1 MSKSSIINNHT
12 KKGLSSNDKILKINE
27 KIRVKLEQGLIPWRK
42 NWEERGQQTLASNG
56 ITKKPYKGINSTLL
70 NMELRPNQNP
80 YFFTFKQVKDLGGK
94 IKKGE
99 KGEVVIF
106 WKIHSFAVK
115 GKSGK
120 GEEASMK
127 TFPLLRY
134 SYVFNLEQIEL
145 PEEQQ
150 AKFVVDTSSLEEEVK
165 EERITNFL
173 DKIKDKPV
181 ISFRGDRASYNASKD
196 IIKMPLKNQF
206 ENEDSFYST
215 LFHELG
221 HSTGHPKRLNR
232 EGIAKPASF
241 GTPRYAKEELIAE
254 MTCNY
259 IASHCKTKIDY
270 DNTTAYIQNWSQ
282 LIQDDPYFFVT
293 ACSKAQKAFDYLTNQ
308 VSSEEG

>member
-1 MSKSSIINNHT
+1 MSKSSVIKNHT
-12 KKGLSSNDKILKINE
+12 KKGLSSKDKILKINE
-27 KIRVKLEQGLIPWRK
+27 KIRIKLEQGLIPWRK

-56 ITKKPYKGINSTLL
+56 ITKKPYKGINSILL
-70 NMELRPNQNP
+70 NMELKPNQNP
-80 YFFTFKQVKDLGGK
+80 YFLTFKQVKDLGGK
-94 IKKGE
+94 VRKGE
-99 KGEVVIF
+99 KGQEVIF

-115 GKSGK
+115 EKSEQR
-120 GEEASMK
+120 EEASMK

-173 DKIKDKPV
+173 EQIENKPP
-181 ISFRGDRASYNASKD
+181 ISFKGDTAFYNASKD
-196 IIKMPLKNQF
+196 IIQMPLKNQF
-206 ENEDSFYST
+206 KNEDSFYST

-232 EGIAKPASF
+232 EGIAKPAPY
-241 GTPRYAKEELIAE
+241 GTSRYAKEELIAE

-259 IASHCKTKIDY
+259 IASHCKTRIDY
-270 DNTTAYIQNWSQ
+270 ENTTAYIQSWSQ
-282 LIQDDPYFFVT
+282 LIQDDPYFFIT

-308 VSSEEG
+308 VTSEEG

>member
-27 KIRVKLEQGLIPWRK
+27 KIRAKLEQGLIPWRK

-70 NMELRPNQNP
+70 NMDLKPNQNP

-94 IKKGE
+94 VKKGE
-99 KGEVVIF
+99 KGQVVIF

-115 GKSGK
+115 GKSEK

-150 AKFVVDTSSLEEEVK
+150 AKFAVDTSSLEEEVK
-165 EERITNFL
+165 EERIASL
-173 DKIKDKPV
+173 LAQIKNKPP
-181 ISFRGDRASYNASKD
+181 ISFRGDRAFYNASKD
-196 IIKMPLKNQF
+196 IIKMPL
-206 ENEDSFYST
+206 
-215 LFHELG
+215 
-221 HSTGHPKRLNR
+221 
-232 EGIAKPASF
+232 
-241 GTPRYAKEELIAE
+241 
-254 MTCNY
+254 
-259 IASHCKTKIDY
+259 
-270 DNTTAYIQNWSQ
+270 NWS
-282 LIQDDPYFFVT
+282 LD
-293 ACSKAQKAFDYLTNQ
+293 
-308 VSSEEG
+308 